1 MNAYNVNERS
11 QIKSLAGL
19 NAYMRQ
25 VYLWMT
31 VALGVSAIAALF
43 TATNPAMLQAMY
55 TSPFMIILFAVALI
69 GLSVYITARIHT
81 LSSGAATGF
90 FLLYATGMGVFLG
103 PTLTLYTA
111 SSVANAFLVTAGTFG
126 GMSLYGMVTKR
137 DLTGMGSFM
146 MMGLWGILLAMIVNM
161 FTIMASRMPQSPII
175 MKLPM
180 PVRSRFVTMPYR
192 LMPPKVP
199 AVTRKALATE
209 DAV

>member
-90 FLLYATGMGVFLG
+90 FPLYASFS
-103 PTLTLYTA
+103 PA
-111 SSVANAFLVTAGTFG
+111 RSARRSPSVRRTW
-126 GMSLYGMVTKR
+126 K
-137 DLTGMGSFM
+137 
-146 MMGLWGILLAMIVNM
+146 
-161 FTIMASRMPQSPII
+161 
-175 MKLPM
+175 
-180 PVRSRFVTMPYR
+180 
-192 LMPPKVP
+192 
-199 AVTRKALATE
+199 
-209 DAV
+209 